1 MIEGSLSVIE
11 SVTFYKCYNMTSIYY
26 YSSTVPTC
34 SVSTGYICNN
44 GIFFMNSPTCD
55 RYYPTV
61 YVPESYDSST
71 FCEADT
77 VKNGV
82 VLANLKRSY
91 KKLYS

>member
-1 MIEGSLSVIE
+1 
-11 SVTFYKCYNMTSIYY
+11 
-26 YSSTVPTC
+26 
-34 SVSTGYICNN
+34 
-44 GIFFMNSPTCD
+44 MNSPTCD

-91 KKLYS
+91 KKLYKTVVNEEIEETKELASGVSPDFKIGESDDYGL